1 VSGSL
6 IGVLVTVMQRPESL
20 PIIVR
25 FRGEHSMSQTITPP
39 KINASLSPASGVR
52 ETLDESGNRVGEFLQ
67 ETLAMTKRLFIQLQR
82 RPSTL
87 IAGVIQPF
95 MWLILF
101 GALFYNAPRGL
112 FGSDLSYA
120 KFLAPGVIVF
130 TAFSGAL
137 NAGLPVMFD
146 REFGFLNR
154 LLVAPLTTR
163 YSIVAASTI
172 YIIALSLIQ
181 TTAIIVASAFLGAGL
196 PSLAGLGAIALI
208 VFLIVLGMTA
218 LSLSLSFALPGHIE
232 LIAVIFVTNLPL
244 LFASTALAPLSFMA
258 DWLKIIASLN
268 PLTYA
273 IEPIRYI
280 YFNQTWSL
288 DSIVLQTP
296 WLDLS
301 FFAVLLILL
310 AFDALILTAIQPLLR
325 RRFA

>member
-1 VSGSL
+1 
-6 IGVLVTVMQRPESL
+6 
-20 PIIVR
+20 
-25 FRGEHSMSQTITPP
+25 MSQTITPSSL
-39 KINASLSPASGVR
+39 KASLAPNPTRAATVDDG
-52 ETLDESGNRVGEFLQ
+52 GNVLGEFLQ

-101 GALFYNAPRGL
+101 GALFYNAPHGL
-112 FGSDLSYA
+112 FGNDLSYA

-172 YIIALSLIQ
+172 YIIALSFIQ
-181 TTAIIVASAFLGAGL
+181 TASIVAASAFLGAGL

-218 LSLSLSFALPGHIE
+218 LSLSLTFALPGHIE

-244 LFASTALAPLSFMA
+244 LFASTALAPLNFMA
-258 DWLKIIASLN
+258 DWLQVIASLN

-280 YFNQTWSL
+280 YFNQHWSF

-296 WLDLS
+296 WLDLN
-301 FFAVLLILL
+301 FLTVLGLLLAFDLLILL
-310 AFDALILTAIQPLLR
+310 AIQPLLR